1 MSVAVL
7 GGTFEIA
14 GLAAPVTCRWSPGR
28 PRPALLATA
37 GTAVS
42 PVDYEGSP
50 LVAFLAFS
58 CLSVARQTSSTR
70 DELCDL
76 ESVFRAEHF
85 STEALHAEL
94 VSQLDCSPRL

>member
-28 PRPALLATA
+28 PHPALLATA

-42 PVDYEGSP
+42 PVGYEGSP
-50 LVAFLAFS
+50 LVAFPAFS
-58 CLSVARQTSSTR
+58 CLSVARQTLSTR

-76 ESVFRAEHF
+76 ESVFRAEYF